1 MSPSS
6 DWRHQ
11 AFMAGHLSP
20 RALAAAKTNRERN
33 SAAAKRNRQNN
44 DAAAT
49 RRHITENTEAN
60 IRGSS
65 SR

>member
-20 RALAAAKTNRERN
+20 RALAAA
-33 SAAAKRNRQNN
+33 
-44 DAAAT
+44 T
-49 RRHITENTEAN
+49 RRHIKENTEAN